1 LRKLGVGRVFA
12 IQPLPGPLGRA
23 PAAYGDLRR
32 MMARAML
39 RRGRAARQTRLPG
52 WPDMSVRAQTPRW
65 FAGDDVQEDV
75 VVFQP
80 PMPRGVSILDF
91 AKHARIMAM
100 AREWTLR
107 EIEHLRAEG
116 DPVFSAV
123 ATYVDEVLEE
133 NR

>member
-1 LRKLGVGRVFA
+1 
-12 IQPLPGPLGRA
+12 
-23 PAAYGDLRR
+23 
-32 MMARAML
+32 
-39 RRGRAARQTRLPG
+39 
-52 WPDMSVRAQTPRW
+52 
-65 FAGDDVQEDV
+65 
-75 VVFQP
+75 
-80 PMPRGVSILDF
+80 
-91 AKHARIMAM
+91 MAM